1 VIACLNWAHNCH
13 SGFSFS
19 CLLSYLLHYFIII
32 SFCSFFVLSFFHVGI
47 YCLEVDLLIIFRL
60 LVQSSMFSGGFQS
73 SQKTCFGF
81 LCYWRKGFRQICSF
95 ALFLFLFYLQNR
107 VVFSFLSAV
116 LQKKYFTFFSLCYS
130 AYKLWVCCQTL
141 TNVGNSFKFKSE
153 WLHVKLLIDAC
164 EKASENIILCT

>member
-1 VIACLNWAHNCH
+1 MIACLNWAHNCH

-32 SFCSFFVLSFFHVGI
+32 SFCSFFDLSFFHVGI

-95 ALFLFLFYLQNR
+95 ALFLFFVLSSKQSCIFFFICSLADKIFYL
-107 VVFSFLSAV
+107 FLLV
-116 LQKKYFTFFSLCYS
+116 LFCIQIVSLLPNIDQCWKFF
-130 AYKLWVCCQTL
+130 QIQ
-141 TNVGNSFKFKSE
+141 
-153 WLHVKLLIDAC
+153 VKMIA
-164 EKASENIILCT
+164 